1 MMSGLA
7 GMEAFLTWQT
17 APGETV
23 AMIAPATSW
32 IGPVTKQA
40 INTGRNRTI
49 EGKYT
54 DLWDEATSIER
65 ARQGDQTAFAEIY
78 QHFERPIYSL
88 IYRLMGNSEDAFD
101 ITQDVFVKAYK
112 ALAKTSPDLN
122 LSAWLHRIASN
133 TCLDVLRR
141 RKIVRWLPWDPT
153 QHANITPASE
163 SDEPERRLLGEETR
177 LQVQAVLDVM
187 NERYRLCLI
196 LREYQELSC
205 EEIAD
210 IMGTSRQAV
219 KSMLFRARDQ
229 FRGIYERQQVAHLD
243 FGNITSINRS
253 DPKAKEK
260 KGGRR

>member
-1 MMSGLA
+1 M
-7 GMEAFLTWQT
+7 TWQT
-17 APGETV
+17 APGDRV
-23 AMIAPATSW
+23 AMIAPVSNW
-32 IGPVTKQA
+32 IGPGGRQS
-40 INTGRNRTI
+40 NSSGRNRTI
-49 EGKYT
+49 EGQYT
-54 DLWDEATSIER
+54 DLWDEATCIER

-88 IYRLMGNSEDAFD
+88 IYRLMGNTEDAFD

-112 ALAKTSPDLN
+112 ALSKTSPDLN

-153 QHANITPASE
+153 EHANITPASE
-163 SDEPERRLLGEETR
+163 SDEPERRLMGEETR
-177 LQVQAVLDVM
+177 LQVQAVLNQM

-210 IMGTSRQAV
+210 VMGTSRQAV

-229 FRGIYERQQVAHLD
+229 FRDIYEKQQVASY
-243 FGNITSINRS
+243 GSAKITPIHQPSV
-253 DPKAKEK
+253 KTKEK

>member
-1 MMSGLA
+1 
-7 GMEAFLTWQT
+7 MEAFLTWQT
-17 APGETV
+17 APGEIVVRLVPITN
-23 AMIAPATSW
+23 W
-32 IGPVTKQA
+32 KEPVEKQLLP
-40 INTGRNRTI
+40 TERKRTI
-49 EGKYT
+49 EGQYT
-54 DLWDEATSIER
+54 DLWDEVTCIER
-65 ARQGDQTAFAEIY
+65 ARQGDQAAFAEIY
-78 QHFERPIYSL
+78 LHFERPIYSL
-88 IYRLMGNSEDAFD
+88 VYRLMGNSEDAFD

-112 ALAKTSPDLN
+112 ALARTSPDLN

-153 QHANITPASE
+153 EHANITPASE
-163 SDEPERRLLGEETR
+163 SDEPERRLMGEETR
-177 LQVQAVLDVM
+177 LQVQAVLNQM

-210 IMGTSRQAV
+210 IMATTRQAV

-229 FRGIYERQQVAHLD
+229 FREIYEKQQVAQLTS
-243 FGNITSINRS
+243 GNTLTSGQPNS
-253 DPKAKEK
+253 KTKEK

>member
-1 MMSGLA
+1 M
-7 GMEAFLTWQT
+7 TWQT
-17 APGETV
+17 APGDTV
-23 AMIAPATSW
+23 VMIAPVSNW
-32 IGPVTKQA
+32 IRPVSKQST
-40 INTGRNRTI
+40 NTGRNRTI
-49 EGKYT
+49 EGQYT
-54 DLWDEATSIER
+54 DLWDEATCIER
-65 ARQGDQTAFAEIY
+65 ARQGDQAAFAEIY
-78 QHFERPIYSL
+78 QHFERPIYGL

-112 ALAKTSPDLN
+112 ALARTSPDLN

-153 QHANITPASE
+153 EHANITRASE
-163 SDEPERRLLGEETR
+163 SDEPERRLMGEETR
-177 LQVQAVLDVM
+177 LQVQAVLNQM

-205 EEIAD
+205 EEISE
-210 IMGTSRQAV
+210 IMSTSRQAV

-229 FRGIYERQQVAHLD
+229 FREIYERQQAAQLEL
-243 FGNITSINRS
+243 GKNSLSAQPAAKT
-253 DPKAKEK
+253 KEK

>member
-1 MMSGLA
+1 M
-7 GMEAFLTWQT
+7 TWQL
-17 APGETV
+17 APGDTMV
-23 AMIAPATSW
+23 MIAPVVNRKELADQKAL
-32 IGPVTKQA
+32 PA
-40 INTGRNRTI
+40 ERNRTI
-49 EGKYT
+49 EGYYT
-54 DLWDEATSIER
+54 DLWDEATCIER

-101 ITQDVFVKAYK
+101 ITQDVFVKAFK
-112 ALAKTSPDLN
+112 ALARTSPDLN

-153 QHANITPASE
+153 EHANITPAAE
-163 SDEPERRLLGEETR
+163 SDEPEYRVMGQETR
-177 LQVQAVLDVM
+177 LQVQAVLNQM
-187 NERYRLCLI
+187 NERYRLCLV

-210 IMGTSRQAV
+210 VLGTSRQAV
-219 KSMLFRARDQ
+219 KSMLFRARGQ
-229 FRGIYERQQVAHLD
+229 FREIYEKQQVAHL
-243 FGNITSINRS
+243 NSSNSSSNTLTSGQPTS
-253 DPKAKEK
+253 KTKGK

>member
-1 MMSGLA
+1 
-7 GMEAFLTWQT
+7 MEAFLTWQL
-17 APGETV
+17 APGETMV
-23 AMIAPATSW
+23 MIAPVVSRKE
-32 IGPVTKQA
+32 PVNQKA
-40 INTGRNRTI
+40 LPAERNRTI
-49 EGKYT
+49 EGQYT
-54 DLWDEATSIER
+54 DLWDEVTCIER

-112 ALAKTSPDLN
+112 ALARTSPDLN

-153 QHANITPASE
+153 EHANITPASE
-163 SDEPERRLLGEETR
+163 SDEPEYQVVGQETR
-177 LQVQAVLDVM
+177 LQVQAVLNQM

-210 IMGTSRQAV
+210 VLGTSRQAV

-229 FRGIYERQQVAHLD
+229 FREIYEKQQVAHLNS
-243 FGNITSINRS
+243 GNTLTSGQPTS
-253 DPKAKEK
+253 KTKEK

>member
-1 MMSGLA
+1 
-7 GMEAFLTWQT
+7 MEAFLTWQT
-17 APGETV
+17 APGNPKV
-23 AMIAPATSW
+23 IVVP
-32 IGPVTKQA
+32 A
-40 INTGRNRTI
+40 INWKEPGEQQLLPAERNRTI
-49 EGKYT
+49 EGQYT
-54 DLWDEATSIER
+54 DLWDEATCIER
-65 ARQGDQTAFAEIY
+65 ARHGDQTAFAEIY

-101 ITQDVFVKAYK
+101 ITQDVFVKAFK

-153 QHANITPASE
+153 EHANITPASE
-163 SDEPERRLLGEETR
+163 NDEPERRLLGEETR
-177 LQVQAVLDVM
+177 LQVQAVLNQM
-187 NERYRLCLI
+187 NERYRLCLL

-205 EEIAD
+205 EEIAEV
-210 IMGTSRQAV
+210 MGTSRQAV

-229 FRGIYERQQVAHLD
+229 FREIYEKQQVIHLTA
-243 FGNITSINRS
+243 GTTLTGGQPSRT
-253 DPKAKEK
+253 KVK

>member
-1 MMSGLA
+1 M
-7 GMEAFLTWQT
+7 TWQL
-17 APGETV
+17 APGDTMV
-23 AMIAPATSW
+23 MIAPVGNWKEPSVQKALPAER
-32 IGPVTKQA
+32 I
-40 INTGRNRTI
+40 RTI
-49 EGKYT
+49 EGHYT
-54 DLWDEATSIER
+54 DLWDEVTCIER
-65 ARQGDQTAFAEIY
+65 ARQGDQAAFAEIY

-101 ITQDVFVKAYK
+101 ITQDVFVKAFK
-112 ALAKTSPDLN
+112 ALARTSPDLN

-141 RKIVRWLPWDPT
+141 RKIVRWLPWDPAE
-153 QHANITPASE
+153 HANITPASE
-163 SDEPERRLLGEETR
+163 SDEPEYRIVGQETR
-177 LQVQAVLDVM
+177 LQVQAVLNQM

-210 IMGTSRQAV
+210 ILGTSRQAV

-229 FRGIYERQQVAHLD
+229 FRDIYEKQQVEQLNP
-243 FGNITSINRS
+243 GNALTSGQ
-253 DPKAKEK
+253 PTKAKEK

>member
-1 MMSGLA
+1 M
-7 GMEAFLTWQT
+7 TWQT
-17 APGETV
+17 TPGDTV
-23 AMIAPATSW
+23 IMIAPVKTW
-32 IGPVTKQA
+32 LGPVMTRQST
-40 INTGRNRTI
+40 NTGRNRTI
-49 EGKYT
+49 EGQYT
-54 DLWDEATSIER
+54 DLWDEAACIER
-65 ARQGDQTAFAEIY
+65 ARHGDQIAFAEIY
-78 QHFERPIYSL
+78 QHFERPIYGL
-88 IYRLMGNSEDAFD
+88 IYRLMGNAEDAFD

-153 QHANITPASE
+153 EHANITPASAN
-163 SDEPERRLLGEETR
+163 DEPERQLLGQETR
-177 LQVQAVLDVM
+177 RQVQAVLNQM
-187 NERYRLCLI
+187 NERYRLCLV

-205 EEIAD
+205 EEIAE

-229 FRGIYERQQVAHLD
+229 FREIYEKQQTAQLG
-243 FGNITSINRS
+243 FGNNSSNNQPDLKT
-253 DPKAKEK
+253 KEK

>member
-1 MMSGLA
+1 LSGLA
-7 GMEAFLTWQT
+7 WTEAFLTWQT
-17 APGETV
+17 APGDT
-23 AMIAPATSW
+23 IALIVPVKSW
-32 IGPVTKQA
+32 ISPVNKQLATTK
-40 INTGRNRTI
+40 RNRTI
-49 EGKYT
+49 EGQYS
-54 DLWDEATSIER
+54 DLWDEATCIER

-88 IYRLMGNSEDAFD
+88 IYRLMGNAEDAFD

-112 ALAKTSPDLN
+112 ALGKTTPDLN

-153 QHANITPASE
+153 THANITPASE
-163 SDEPERRLLGEETR
+163 SDEPERRLMGEETR
-177 LQVQAVLDVM
+177 LQVQAVLIQM
-187 NERYRLCLI
+187 NERYRLCLV

-229 FRGIYERQQVAHLD
+229 FREIYERQQAAQLD
-243 FGNITSINRS
+243 TGITSSVNKP
-253 DPKAKEK
+253 DTKTKEK